1 MTQARRGGYVLIID
15 DEEAQRVLL
24 VRALTRRG
32 CEALAAEDGLR
43 GLAAARA
50 RPPDVVLSD
59 VNMPGLD
66 GMGVLMFLRRELPGT
81 PVILT
86 TGLPSAK
93 DAARAAGLGAFAY
106 LAKPYDLDALLALVE
121 RALGAGPRSS

>member
-1 MTQARRGGYVLIID
+1 MRRARRGGYVLIID
-15 DEEAQRVLL
+15 DEEEQRVLL

-50 RPPDVVLSD
+50 RPPAVVLSD

-66 GMGVLMFLRRELPGT
+66 GMRVLMFLRRELPGT

-86 TGLPSAK
+86 TGLASAE

-121 RALGAGPRSS
+121 RALDRGPRSS